1 MDNFSEL
8 IKEAIAKG
16 ESLEAAM
23 RKAVIIV
30 AKQTV
35 ESLLRSE
42 IGATLGYGKYD
53 PSGKNS
59 GDSRNGTYERTL
71 QTSFGPISVEVP
83 RDRNGEYKPIAIPR
97 YQRRTELITSTVLK
111 LYSSGMTDEEMRL
124 AIGSI
129 YEAHCS
135 KSTIS
140 SITDAVIEDVRG
152 FSKRPLPRRLFAI
165 FLDSTYVPLRRD
177 TVAKEAVNI
186 ALGVTDVGEPIVV
199 GYSITPQESAEAY
212 GELLADFKKRGLEEV
227 EVAVT
232 DGLQGIDEAISS
244 SYPKAKRQR
253 CFVHLLRNVCSKVR
267 VADRH
272 EAADG
277 FMSIAR
283 QEDAE
288 SGKKAL
294 GAFIERWKEKYPKL
308 GIWSEKTEHMLTFY
322 EFPRELRGLVYTNNR
337 IESFNKQIKRMLKK
351 QIQFVTEE
359 ALEKRLV
366 SMFLHYNE
374 GVGKRRVRCWRE
386 IVAYYESK

>member
-23 RKAVIIV
+23 RKAVLIV

-97 YQRRTELITSTVLK
+97 YQRRTDLITSTVLK

-140 SITDAVIEDVRG
+140 SITDAVMEDVRG
-152 FSKRPLPRRLFAI
+152 FSKRPLPRRLFAM

-212 GELLADFKKRGLEEV
+212 GELLADFKSRGLEEV

-253 CFVHLLRNVCSKVR
+253 CFVHLLRNVCSRVR
-267 VADRH
+267 ASDRR
-272 EAADG
+272 EVADG

-294 GAFIERWKEKYPKL
+294 GDFVAEWKGKYPKL
-308 GIWSEKTEHMLTFY
+308 ELWSEKAEHMLTFY
-322 EFPRELRGLVYTNNR
+322 EFPRELRALVYTNNR
-337 IESFNKQIKRMLKK
+337 IESFNKQIKRVLKK

-374 GVGKRRVRCWRE
+374 GMGKRKVRCWRE